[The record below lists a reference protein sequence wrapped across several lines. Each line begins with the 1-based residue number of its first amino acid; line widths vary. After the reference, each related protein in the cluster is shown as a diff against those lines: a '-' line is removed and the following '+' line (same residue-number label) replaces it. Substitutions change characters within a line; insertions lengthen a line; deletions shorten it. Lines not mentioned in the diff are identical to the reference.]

1 MHHVNSPVLGLSFSS
16 QVSPRQIGKCRK
28 ALIQAIEEG
37 LSTFGES
44 VPEIVFHNLDKKFS
58 LDKDKII
65 DQPDSFT
72 KALYTMFGSGAATVE
87 KVIVKSVCEILRIKS
102 LSPATFCDCIDI
114 VKSRDE

>member
-1 MHHVNSPVLGLSFSS
+1 MYHTNSPVLDLSFSS
-16 QVSPRQIGKCRK
+16 QVASRQIGKCKK

-44 VPEIVFHNLDKKFS
+44 VPEIVFHNLEKKFS
-58 LDKDKII
+58 LDKDRII
-65 DQPDSFT
+65 DEPDSFAD
-72 KALYTMFGSGAATVE
+72 ALYTMFGSGGATVE

-114 VKSRDE
+114 VKNRYE